1 MRHWNNISEASQTV
15 EQHFRNKSMKQH
27 FTGIYIS
34 QKLGQPKH
42 WDIYK
47 INLSTSHIWR
57 KHFRTKDKYK
67 WNITQ
72 NFRENCIYKRIKY
85 GQFQRNMYLQVKHG
99 HNLRNV
105 YTFETCGQ
113 HLRKLIYD
121 IQAKCEQNLRKK
133 TTNIQIKYW
142 QTISTKINVH

>member
-1 MRHWNNISEASQTV
+1 MDTQVKHKNNITETSQALEQHCRFKSIQKSNIGTNFTDNKKIETFYRKQVRHWNNISEASQTV

-47 INLSTSHIWR
+47 INLSRSHIRR

-67 WNITQ
+67 
-72 NFRENCIYKRIKY
+72 
-85 GQFQRNMYLQVKHG
+85 
-99 HNLRNV
+99 
-105 YTFETCGQ
+105 
-113 HLRKLIYD
+113 
-121 IQAKCEQNLRKK
+121 
-133 TTNIQIKYW
+133 
-142 QTISTKINVH
+142 